1 MVKDLGTTAEG
12 AIPPRSIGEPGSV
25 QMARSPVQ
33 VLLSC
38 HVESGT
44 VRNRTIVFDRRREEG
59 ITEALPRIV
68 SFAESAGIP
77 VALHLTAQALRLTE
91 VDLAGFPVG
100 LHLHP
105 RDDDLSARVRGTVG
119 VDSDCL
125 AHYSAADQGK
135 LVAAGCD
142 AFTEAQGRNPTL
154 FVAGNWS
161 ENDDTLR
168 LLEAAGIRYDGSALP
183 GHVSACD
190 DWGRLPRLAQP
201 YRPSREDHQIPG
213 DSSIICVP
221 VFQGFWGDYLTP
233 EDLHDLGVRYFMAAL
248 KEAAVGGA
256 RVVHIYF
263 HSPMALEPFFLQEF
277 RAVVDFARDHIGAE
291 FVPPEAITAE
301 WRPAARP
308 FPPAYFAYLDTTF
321 LKRLFVRRFRGF
333 QPRPR
338 KITGRS

>member
-1 MVKDLGTTAEG
+1 
-12 AIPPRSIGEPGSV
+12 
-25 QMARSPVQ
+25 MAKPPVQ

-44 VRNRTIVFDRRREEG
+44 VRDRTIIFDRKHEEG
-59 ITEALPRIV
+59 ITKALPQIV
-68 SFAESAGIP
+68 RFAESAGIP
-77 VALHLTAQALRLTE
+77 IALHLTAQALRLSD

-105 RDDDLSARVRGTVG
+105 RDEVLTARLRGTVA

-125 AHYSAADQGK
+125 ARYSAADQGR
-135 LVAAGCD
+135 LLAAAID
-142 AFTEAQGRNPTL
+142 AFTEAQGRRPTL

-201 YRPSREDHQIPG
+201 YRPSREDYQVPG
-213 DSSIICVP
+213 DSSIVCVP
-221 VFQGFWGDYLTP
+221 VFQGYWRDYLSP
-233 EDLHDLGVRYFMAAL
+233 ENIHDLGVRYFMAAL

-263 HSPMALEPFFLQEF
+263 HSPMALDPYFLREF
-277 RAVVDFARDHIGAE
+277 RAVVDFARDRIGAD
-291 FVPPEAITAE
+291 FVPPESII
-301 WRPAARP
+301 AAGKSATP
-308 FPPAYFAYLDTTF
+308 FPPAYFAYLDATV
-321 LKRLFVRRFRGF
+321 LKRLFARRFPGF
-333 QPRPR
+333 EPR
-338 KITGRS
+338 RSNVAERS